1 MASIGIVRKLDNL
14 GRITLPIE
22 IRQKLSIRTAIEKGN
37 QDRPDSL
44 EIFVDRDKI
53 ILRRYDP
60 ACTFCGNAEGI
71 IIFKCKFICFDCI
84 KLLLEDIIR

>member
-1 MASIGIVRKLDNL
+1 
-14 GRITLPIE
+14 LPKE
-22 IRQKLSIRTAIEKGN
+22 IRDKLSIRTAIEKGN

-60 ACTFCGNAEGI
+60 ACIFCGNAEGTI
-71 IIFKCKFICFDCI
+71 NYNCRLICKQRIESLFYFK
-84 KLLLEDIIR
+84 